1 MEGVISH
8 STTVPVFMWSNTNVF
23 NKVNIQEIEVLSA
36 SDIARG
42 LQRKESKISKYMNKE
57 SQLPELVVIFIEPKL
72 SSEELPLLAHSY
84 NVRPEE
90 KNGGAFSN
98 LKRLV
103 ESSQS
108 SLVIPYSTGV
118 GSDIS
123 SALLSSS
130 SKLYT
135 VGEGKSMSVQDL
147 VDKLNNKNWEALN
160 NGAMDLVVIYFDS
173 PSLQNGKEDSVHDS
187 YAADDSSIGT
197 VISAITKSSSNYLA
211 IFTANNKNENM
222 EIGSSN
228 VNSQRSIRGLRAF
241 EDTFAQ
247 NGDVLYTTNWP
258 DGVIEG
264 LVVMIPFLSIL
275 LIGVCCTLQLQSDL
289 KFDAEKN
296 ILRKQIQR
304 NY

>member
-103 ESSQS
+103 ESSRS

-197 VISAITKSSSNYLA
+197 VISAITNH
-211 IFTANNKNENM
+211 
-222 EIGSSN
+222 
-228 VNSQRSIRGLRAF
+228 
-241 EDTFAQ
+241 
-247 NGDVLYTTNWP
+247 
-258 DGVIEG
+258 
-264 LVVMIPFLSIL
+264 
-275 LIGVCCTLQLQSDL
+275 LQ
-289 KFDAEKN
+289 
-296 ILRKQIQR
+296 IT
-304 NY
+304 